1 MVQYRHCYCHAC
13 RGAFVTYPL
22 LSLLLLLQ
30 LVGPILGP
38 ILGGALSQAFSW
50 RSTFIMV
57 VMYAGVVILP
67 MVCFMKETHQYKKV
81 GHVLCLGDG
90 VTCLAAACRG
100 CFFNV

>member
-1 MVQYRHCYCHAC
+1 
-13 RGAFVTYPL
+13 L
-22 LSLLLLLQ
+22 LLLPLLLQ

-67 MVCFMKETHQYKKV
+67 MVCFMKESHQYKKV
-81 GHVLCLGDG
+81 RH
-90 VTCLAAACRG
+90 AALKYLWDHMCVVQQCAG
-100 CFFNV
+100 CAVQVFICPWSAS